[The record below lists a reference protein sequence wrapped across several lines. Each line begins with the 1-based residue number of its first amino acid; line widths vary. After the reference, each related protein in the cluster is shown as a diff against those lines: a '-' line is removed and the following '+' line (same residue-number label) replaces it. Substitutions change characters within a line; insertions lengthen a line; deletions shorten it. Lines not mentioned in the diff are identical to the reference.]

1 MLMNSKVYNV
11 LKYITMIVLPALT
24 TLWLSVGSI
33 WQLPLVEPIGATLTA
48 VTAFLGGI
56 LGISTSLYN
65 IREQKKD
72 AQKTV
77 SVRIGDKEVEQIVVD
92 AQNDKEETPDE

>member
-1 MLMNSKVYNV
+1 MLMNSKVYNC

-33 WQLPLVEPIGATLTA
+33 WGFPYVEPIGATLTA
-48 VTAFLGGI
+48 ITAFLGAI

-65 IREQKKD
+65 IREQRKD
-72 AQKTV
+72 ELVDMQKAF
-77 SVRIGDKEVEQIVVD
+77 E
-92 AQNDKEETPDE
+92 KEETPDE

>member
-1 MLMNSKVYNV
+1 MIINSKLYDV

-48 VTAFLGGI
+48 ITAFLGAI

-65 IREQKKD
+65 IKAQRKDELAEMQK
-72 AQKTV
+72 V
-77 SVRIGDKEVEQIVVD
+77 FE
-92 AQNDKEETPDE
+92 KEETPDE

>member
-1 MLMNSKVYNV
+1 MIINDKVYSV

-33 WQLPLVEPIGATLTA
+33 WGFLYVEPIGATLTA
-48 VTAFLGGI
+48 ITAFLGAI

-65 IREQKKD
+65 IREQRKD
-72 AQKTV
+72 ELADMQKAF
-77 SVRIGDKEVEQIVVD
+77 E
-92 AQNDKEETPDE
+92 KEETPDE

>member
-1 MLMNSKVYNV
+1 MVLKNSVYEK

-48 VTAFLGGI
+48 VTAFLGAI

-65 IREQKKD
+65 IREQRKD
-72 AQKTV
+72 ELVDMQKTF
-77 SVRIGDKEVEQIVVD
+77 E
-92 AQNDKEETPDE
+92 KEETPDE

>member
-1 MLMNSKVYNV
+1 MIINSKLYDV

-33 WQLPLVEPIGATLTA
+33 WGFPYVEPIGATLTA
-48 VTAFLGGI
+48 ITAFLGAI

-65 IREQKKD
+65 IKAQRKD
-72 AQKTV
+72 ELAE
-77 SVRIGDKEVEQIVVD
+77 I
-92 AQNDKEETPDE
+92 QNAFDKEETPDE

>member
-1 MLMNSKVYNV
+1 MLMNSKVYNI

-33 WQLPLVEPIGATLTA
+33 WSLPYVEPVGATLTA
-48 VTAFLGGI
+48 VTAFLGAV

-65 IREQKKD
+65 IREQRRD
-72 AQKTV
+72 ELMGMQKP
-77 SVRIGDKEVEQIVVD
+77 
-92 AQNDKEETPDE
+92 NFDKEETPDE

>member
-1 MLMNSKVYNV
+1 MLINDKVYTV

-33 WQLPLVEPIGATLTA
+33 WGLPYVEPIGATLTA
-48 VTAFLGGI
+48 VTAFLGAI

-65 IREQKKD
+65 IREQRKD
-72 AQKTV
+72 ELVDMQKAF
-77 SVRIGDKEVEQIVVD
+77 E
-92 AQNDKEETPDE
+92 KEETPDE